1 MRNRELKNVNL
12 VRNIPSME
20 NASLQWLMQDVE
32 KTPDNYELKMR
43 ELEMK
48 LEKEFGEFLERLGIQ
63 ASVKEDRY
71 SLQVH
76 EDFYAFNTH
85 ELFRTLAKDVIDHEI
100 YKMRYYVFVEVYDF
114 NIYTNVVYCL
124 RYYVHPNRKQTKL
137 KKI

>member
-20 NASLQWLMQDVE
+20 NTRLQWLMQDVE
-32 KTPDNYELKMR
+32 KTPENYELKMR

-48 LEKEFGEFLERLGIQ
+48 LEKEFSVFLERLGVQ

-76 EDFYAFNTH
+76 EDFYAFNTT
-85 ELFRTLAKDVIDHEI
+85 ELYRTLAKDVVDHEI
-100 YKMRYYVFVEVYDF
+100 YKIRYYVFVEVYDF
-114 NIYTNVVYCL
+114 NIYTSVVYCL
-124 RYYVHPNRKQTKL
+124 RYYVHPRRGGK
-137 KKI
+137 